1 VLVPFIDA
9 AQVWVKYV
17 NATKGGLNGHEV
29 KLIVYDD
36 GSDPARHKAQ
46 VQDAVERQRA
56 VAFLMEGAPLTGRA
70 SIDYLEAK
78 RVPVI
83 GTSTGESFTY
93 DSPMYFPQASS
104 GLGMYHGGLF
114 GAAERVVPA
123 GKTKLGTL
131 VCAEAQDC
139 ADAGQYWSKQAR
151 QAGFEQVY
159 QARIS
164 LAQPDFTAECLAA
177 RNAGTQVLLFATDP
191 NTVSRFAA
199 SCARQ
204 DYRPVYAGPS
214 GVLTDRFKDDPNMG
228 GVVGGMNVFPYWES
242 GTPPTDEFHRVMKT
256 YGKGVAI
263 NVTASTSWVAGK
275 LLEKATTDLPEPPTS
290 EAILKGL
297 WSIKDDTLEGLTQPL
312 TFVEDRPAT
321 PIGCWFSVAVENR
334 SWVSGSKM
342 ACRAMPNRE
351 R

>member
-1 VLVPFIDA
+1 VLVPFVEA
-9 AQVWVKYV
+9 AQVWVKYI
-17 NATKGGLNGHEV
+17 NATRGGLNGHEV

-46 VQDAVERQRA
+46 VQDAVERQHV

-114 GAAERVVPA
+114 GAAEKMVPA

-131 VCAEAQDC
+131 ACAEAQECGD
-139 ADAGQYWSKQAR
+139 ADQYWAKTAP

-159 QARIS
+159 KARIS

-177 RNAGTQVLLFATDP
+177 RNSGAEVLLFATDP

-204 DYRPVYAGPS
+204 NYRPAYAGPS
-214 GVLTDRFKDDPNMG
+214 AVLADRFKDDSNMG
-228 GVVGGMNVFPYWES
+228 GVVGGMNVFPYFQS
-242 GTPPTDEFHRVMKT
+242 GTPATDEFHRVMKV
-256 YGKGVAI
+256 YGKGIV
-263 NVTASTSWVAGK
+263 VESTASTAWVAGK
-275 LLEKATTDLPEPPTS
+275 VLEKAASNLPEPPTS
-290 EAILKGL
+290 ESILKGL
-297 WSIKDDTLEGLTQPL
+297 WSIKDDTFGDLTQPL
-312 TFVEDRPAT
+312 TFVENQPAK
-321 PIGCWFSVAVENR
+321 PIGCWFSVAVETR
-334 SWVSGSKM
+334 SWVSGFKM
-342 ACRAMPNRE
+342 QCREMPKR
-351 R
+351 